1 MSTGMDG
8 PSFFFIVTK
17 KLWNF
22 FAFLFDLENPE
33 QCDTPEK
40 VYSELKR
47 KNYQK
52 VELMENNGDLTYLG
66 QAIKIVDNLS
76 NKNENILSICIDEYN
91 DIYILKSMLILYD
104 YYIQYFAMNEP
115 KNVVFQRQY
124 GKYDESSYLNIIFN
138 RQYGKNKETY
148 LIKYVKKKDLKI
160 IKYLL
165 DDLCRKENK
174 LNLDIYKGDYNNQN
188 MLHHAVLLKQKEI
201 IKYLIKYDSDNN
213 FLKTNKDSK
222 GKTPIDLDRTKT
234 FEYEYYTVWDA
245 ARKNDVDL
253 LKKLIK
259 DLKYY
264 EVNEQTY
271 INKNTPLH
279 MAVKYKADRA
289 ILYLLKEGGDQDK
302 KNINGHTPL
311 NTIEK
316 VQFPDRKWIK
326 IAKRILNGDIKE
338 FVQLD
343 KLKVDKYMDSNNASK
358 ISNGKEKK
366 KKLGEEL
373 SQDMRLLELLS
384 MIKDQINKN
393 NINIKELFY
402 QLDKNKNGRL
412 SLKEFKKLFTKLNFE
427 DIGKEDITYIM
438 SHLDSNKDGK
448 LQYKEFLNLLI

>member
-1 MSTGMDG
+1 
-8 PSFFFIVTK
+8 
-17 KLWNF
+17 
-22 FAFLFDLENPE
+22 
-33 QCDTPEK
+33 
-40 VYSELKR
+40 
-47 KNYQK
+47 
-52 VELMENNGDLTYLG
+52 
-66 QAIKIVDNLS
+66 
-76 NKNENILSICIDEYN
+76 
-91 DIYILKSMLILYD
+91 
-104 YYIQYFAMNEP
+104 
-115 KNVVFQRQY
+115 
-124 GKYDESSYLNIIFN
+124 
-138 RQYGKNKETY
+138 
-148 LIKYVKKKDLKI
+148 
-160 IKYLL
+160 
-165 DDLCRKENK
+165 
-174 LNLDIYKGDYNNQN
+174 

-234 FEYEYYTVWDA
+234 FENEYYTVWDA
-245 ARKNDVDL
+245 AKKNDVDL

-279 MAVKYKADRA
+279 MAVKYKGDRA
-289 ILYLLKEGGDQDK
+289 ILYLLKEGGDKDK

-311 NTIEK
+311 DTIEK

-326 IAKRILNGDIKE
+326 IAKRILDGEIKE

-343 KLKVDKYMDSNNASK
+343 KLKIDKYMDSNNASK
-358 ISNGKEKK
+358 INHEKEKK

-373 SQDMRLLELLS
+373 RKDMRLLELLS
-384 MIKDQINKN
+384 MIKEQINKN
-393 NINIKELFY
+393 KINIKELFD

-412 SLKEFKKLFTKLNFE
+412 NLKEFKNLFTKLNIEEINEE
-427 DIGKEDITYIM
+427 DIIYIL

>member
-1 MSTGMDG
+1 
-8 PSFFFIVTK
+8 
-17 KLWNF
+17 
-22 FAFLFDLENPE
+22 
-33 QCDTPEK
+33 
-40 VYSELKR
+40 
-47 KNYQK
+47 
-52 VELMENNGDLTYLG
+52 MENNGDLTYLG
-66 QAIKIVDNLS
+66 QAIKILDNLS
-76 NKNENILSICIDEYN
+76 NKNENILSICIDEYD
-91 DIYILKSMLILYD
+91 DIFILKSLLILYD

-148 LIKYVKKKDLKI
+148 LIKYVKKKDLKT

-165 DDLCRKENK
+165 DELCRGENK
-174 LNLDIYKGDYNNQN
+174 LNLDIYKGDCNNQN

-222 GKTPIDLDRTKT
+222 GKSPIDLDRTKT
-234 FEYEYYTVWDA
+234 FENEYYTVWDA
-245 ARKNDVDL
+245 AKKNDVNL

-259 DLKYY
+259 ELKYY

-289 ILYLLKEGGDQDK
+289 ILYLLKEGGDKEK
-302 KNINGHTPL
+302 KNINGYTPL
-311 NTIEK
+311 DTIEK

-326 IAKRILNGDIKE
+326 VAKKILDKEIKE

-343 KLKVDKYMDSNNASK
+343 KLKVEKYMDSNNASK

-373 SQDMRLLELLS
+373 KKDMRILELLS
-384 MIKDQINKN
+384 MIKEQINYNK
-393 NINIKELFY
+393 INIKELFE

-412 SLKEFKKLFTKLNFE
+412 SFKEFKKLFTNLNIE
-427 DIGKEDITYIM
+427 KIKEEDITYIM